1 MRLPKTIAVPVAI
14 ALLMLAAAQPAGAQS
29 FPVKPIRIIV
39 PYGAGGV
46 TDLLARVLGASI
58 AESTGQ
64 QVTVEPRPG
73 GSSIIGM
80 SACAKAA
87 PDGYTVCLT
96 VPDSLTNN
104 PLLFAD
110 LPYDAVRDFAP
121 VTVLG
126 WSSMLVVANAN
137 APISTFKE
145 MVAYS
150 KSNPGKLNWGTW
162 GPASTPDIYL
172 RWIERQAG
180 AQITTIPYSSAAQAN
195 PALFAG
201 QIDLTVTGIGF
212 ALPFVKSG
220 KIKVL
225 AVMGKERSS
234 YFPDVPTLAE
244 EGADPGLTVYFCI
257 FAPAKTPPAIIERL
271 NAEFA
276 KAIRTPKV
284 QDFYRT
290 YTLRPEGNSAAEFAE
305 FLKTDRAIVGKVF
318 SALGIKPGAAPP

>member
-1 MRLPKTIAVPVAI
+1 MKKISVLAVAA
-14 ALLMLAAAQPAGAQS
+14 ALLTACIAASVSAQA

-46 TDLLARVLGASI
+46 TDQLARVLGASI

-64 QVTVEPRPG
+64 QVVSEPRPG
-73 GSSIIGM
+73 ASSIIGM
-80 SACAKAA
+80 STCAKAPA
-87 PDGYTVCLT
+87 DGYTVCLT
-96 VPDSLTNN
+96 VADSLTYN

-110 LPYDAVRDFAP
+110 LPYDAARDFAP

-137 APISTFKE
+137 APVNSFKE

-150 KSNPGKLNWGTW
+150 KANPGKLNWGTW

-172 RWIERQAG
+172 RWIERMAG
-180 AQITTIPYSSAAQAN
+180 AQITAIPYSSAAQAN

-201 QIDLTVTGIGF
+201 QIDLTIAGIGY
-212 ALPFVKSG
+212 ALPFIKSG
-220 KIKVL
+220 KLKVL
-225 AVMGKERSS
+225 AVMGNQRSTF
-234 YFPDVPTLAE
+234 FPDVPTLTE

-257 FAPAKTPPAIIERL
+257 FAPAKTPPQIIERL

-276 KAIRTPKV
+276 KAIRTPRV
-284 QDFYRT
+284 QDFFRT
-290 YTLRPEGNSAAEFAE
+290 YTLRAEGNSAAEFAE
-305 FLKTDRAIVGKVF
+305 FLKTDRSIATKVF
-318 SALGIKPGAAPP
+318 SALGIRPGAAPP